1 MSNSNPKRLV
11 DLVVISDTHLGTIGC
26 RAKELNLYLKSID
39 PKTIV
44 LNGDIIDIWQF
55 NKRHWDKYHTK
66 VIKQV
71 LKFVSNG
78 TKVHYIAGNH
88 DEALRRFLN
97 FELEGFKITN
107 KLSLNLNSKKAWFF
121 HGDVFDVTM
130 QHSRWLT
137 RLGGFGYDFL
147 ILLNSLVN
155 KILTLFGQEKFSFSK
170 TIKNKVKAAV
180 SFINKF
186 ESTVVSIALRNHYDY
201 VVCGHIHQPCIKTIH
216 TKDRSPTY
224 LNSGDWIENMTA
236 LEYHENK
243 WTLFEY
249 DPVLFKNEKKDDQD
263 YKDVKTL
270 FSDLVEDI
278 NLNSINI

>member
-1 MSNSNPKRLV
+1 MKNSKRLV

-26 RAKELNLYLKSID
+26 RAEELNQYLKSIQ

-55 NKRHWDKYHTK
+55 SKRYWNKYHTK
-66 VIKQV
+66 VIHQL

-78 TKVHYIAGNH
+78 VKVHYIAGNH

-107 KLSLNLNSKKAWFF
+107 KLTLDLDDKRAWFF

-130 QHSRWLT
+130 EHSRWLIQM
-137 RLGGFGYDFL
+137 GAIGYDLL
-147 ILLNSLVN
+147 IFINSTVN
-155 KILTLFGQEKFSFSK
+155 RVLTFFGREKLSFSK

-186 ESTVVSIALRNHYDY
+186 ESTVAEIALKNNYDY
-201 VVCGHIHQPCIKTIH
+201 VVCGHIHQPCIKTIN
-216 TKDRSPTY
+216 TKDGCLTY

-236 LEYHENK
+236 LEYHDNK
-243 WTLFEY
+243 WTLYNYESVFFEH
-249 DPVLFKNEKKDDQD
+249 KNLDDHD
-263 YKDVKTL
+263 YKDAKTL
-270 FSDLVEDI
+270 FSDLVADI
-278 NLNSINI
+278 NLKSTEL